1 MAAKRCALPHFVLKE
16 ESELPFMKQRFA
28 LFFALL
34 LSSMLIFTACQ
45 SAEESSGKSSL
56 SEQSEEVESIPP
68 TPTPDPSPS
77 LPEENSSEESSSES
91 SSDLSSQ
98 TEEEKVQVEVSVS
111 YFGDT
116 EFSEI
121 EEDAEKYGAI
131 SVEKTGD
138 KTYLYTF
145 YKSDY
150 EIFLKNLKANVRQS
164 VEKLNDDDD
173 FDSVYSL
180 SINEELTLLT
190 IYAES
195 ISYGSG
201 NDEVICKAVW
211 NLVCLYD
218 EFAGLEKTPIDVEVY
233 DGDMDILAYTSVYPE
248 SKESD
253 EE

>member
-1 MAAKRCALPHFVLKE
+1 
-16 ESELPFMKQRFA
+16 MKQRFA

-45 SAEESSGKSSL
+45 SAEESSGESSL

-77 LPEENSSEESSSES
+77 LPEENSSEDS

-150 EIFLKNLKANVRQS
+150 EVFLKNLKANVRKS

-180 SINEELTLLT
+180 SINEELTVLT